1 MKRRT
6 IMYLFFMI
14 TGFLFVTGLSILIN
28 YIYEIFSIN
37 KITKFLS
44 PTENTIFNK
53 IGITIIPSI
62 IWSLIEI
69 PMLGTNYYFLLGF
82 ILNIII
88 SMSVIYVIK
97 YGYNLINKNENNIVK
112 IISIIGGTFF
122 GFTVN
127 YLSLLIG
134 IQRDSKLTTS
144 LIGILLFTVFYI
156 LIKIF
161 PPKSNF
167 FRETREI

>member
-1 MKRRT
+1 
-6 IMYLFFMI
+6 MYLFFMI
-14 TGFLFVTGLSILIN
+14 TGFLFVTGLSILLN

>member
-1 MKRRT
+1 MKRRAS
-6 IMYLFFMI
+6 MYLFFMI

>member
-1 MKRRT
+1 
-6 IMYLFFMI
+6 MYLFFMI

-122 GFTVN
+122 GFTIN

>member
-1 MKRRT
+1 
-6 IMYLFFMI
+6 MYLFFMI

-53 IGITIIPSI
+53 IGITILPSI

>member
-1 MKRRT
+1 
-6 IMYLFFMI
+6 MYLFFMI

-28 YIYEIFSIN
+28 YIYVIFSIN

>member
-1 MKRRT
+1 
-6 IMYLFFMI
+6 MYLFFMI

-134 IQRDSKLTTS
+134 I
-144 LIGILLFTVFYI
+144 LLFTVFYI

>member
-1 MKRRT
+1 MKRRA

>member
-1 MKRRT
+1 
-6 IMYLFFMI
+6 MYLFFMI
-14 TGFLFVTGLSILIN
+14 TGFLFVTGLSVLIN

>member
-1 MKRRT
+1 
-6 IMYLFFMI
+6 
-14 TGFLFVTGLSILIN
+14 
-28 YIYEIFSIN
+28 
-37 KITKFLS
+37 
-44 PTENTIFNK
+44 
-53 IGITIIPSI
+53 
-62 IWSLIEI
+62 
-69 PMLGTNYYFLLGF
+69 
-82 ILNIII
+82 
-88 SMSVIYVIK
+88 MSVIYVIK

>member
-1 MKRRT
+1 
-6 IMYLFFMI
+6 MYLFFMI

-69 PMLGTNYYFLLGF
+69 SMLGTNYYFLLGF

>member
-1 MKRRT
+1 
-6 IMYLFFMI
+6 MYLFFMI
-14 TGFLFVTGLSILIN
+14 TGFLFVICLSILIN

-144 LIGILLFTVFYI
+144 LIGILLFTAFYI

>member
-1 MKRRT
+1 
-6 IMYLFFMI
+6 MYLFFMI

>member
-1 MKRRT
+1 
-6 IMYLFFMI
+6 MYLFFMI

-37 KITKFLS
+37 KIKKFLS